1 MNQYFRLYQTYK
13 MMNCLSHHSK
23 ITPRQNMHMTF
34 SQICFFS
41 ILSSSAGELSLASG
55 CTSALKE
62 CSSTYCWIRWQNLH
76 EVDDQSST
84 RQYIL
89 QAWHHH
95 QSVQSWLDNCK
106 LRYCAIHQQISHN
119 FMQKPVG
126 FFPFL
131 TIGLSAFLWNPVGFR
146 RQPTLIS
153 TTVQIV
159 FISIVFFD

>member
-1 MNQYFRLYQTYK
+1 MNPYFHLYQTYQ

-23 ITPRQNMHMTF
+23 ITLRQNTHATF
-34 SQICFFS
+34 SQISFFS
-41 ILSSSAGELSLASG
+41 ILSSSSGELSSASG

-62 CSSTYCWIRWQNLH
+62 CPSTYCWIRWQNLH

-106 LRYCAIHQQISHN
+106 LRYCAIHQQILHN

-126 FFPFL
+126 FFSIFDNWPIAFFVKSSRLSPTAYAYFNYCHIMSFL
-131 TIGLSAFLWNPVGFR
+131 VTS
-146 RQPTLIS
+146 
-153 TTVQIV
+153 
-159 FISIVFFD
+159 